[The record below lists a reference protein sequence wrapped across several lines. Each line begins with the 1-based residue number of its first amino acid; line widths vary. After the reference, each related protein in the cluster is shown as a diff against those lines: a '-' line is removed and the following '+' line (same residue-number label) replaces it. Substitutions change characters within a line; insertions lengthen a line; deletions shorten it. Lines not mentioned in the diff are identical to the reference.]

1 MFNNQLIQIL
11 IILTIGFISPVNKA
25 DTDLS
30 FLAQRVD
37 AQQRPFLIGFA
48 QDDLSNDWRA
58 AQVRDLQK
66 ALEPYKEYITLH
78 VTNARGQTAQQI
90 KDIEDLAQKNI
101 DLLITSPRDAAA
113 MTPVISQIYQAGVP
127 VILLSRRTLNDDYT
141 LFIGASNRDIG
152 RRAADFFGQQE
163 KPLNL
168 LILQHIPSSTPGI
181 QRTEGFLEMLPRYP
195 HLNIVGI
202 KRADSLRALAIQAVE
217 QAIAEGLSFNAIY
230 AQSDSMASGA
240 RLALQHADIDPATIM
255 IVGID
260 YINEARAA
268 IRAGTQTA
276 SFTYPTFGQAGAEYA
291 LKILQQQPIPKEIML
306 ESVLVT
312 KDNVEHID
320 PIF

>member
-1 MFNNQLIQIL
+1 MFS
-11 IILTIGFISPVNKA
+11 FISPANKA
-25 DTDLS
+25 ETDLS
-30 FLAQRVD
+30 FFAEYFKVQK
-37 AQQRPFLIGFA
+37 RPFLIGFA

-58 AQVRDLQK
+58 AQVRDLEN
-66 ALEPYKEYITLH
+66 ALAPYKKYVELK
-78 VTNARGQTAQQI
+78 VTNARGQTAQQV
-90 KDIEDLAQKNI
+90 KDIEDLAQQNI
-101 DLLITSPRDAAA
+101 DLLITSPRDAQA
-113 MTPVISQIYQAGVP
+113 MTPVISEIYRAGTP
-127 VILLSRRTLNDDYT
+127 VILLSRRILNDDYT

-152 RRAADFFGQQE
+152 RQAADFLGQQE
-163 KPLNL
+163 KPLNI

-181 QRTEGFLEMLPRYP
+181 ERTEGFLEMLPRYP
-195 HLNIVGI
+195 QLNIVGI

-240 RLALQHADIDPATIM
+240 RLALQHAGIDPSTILT
-255 IVGID
+255 VGID

-268 IRAGTQTA
+268 IRAGQQTA

-291 LKILQQQPIPKEIML
+291 IKILQKHAIPKDIML

-312 KDNVEHID
+312 KDNVERID